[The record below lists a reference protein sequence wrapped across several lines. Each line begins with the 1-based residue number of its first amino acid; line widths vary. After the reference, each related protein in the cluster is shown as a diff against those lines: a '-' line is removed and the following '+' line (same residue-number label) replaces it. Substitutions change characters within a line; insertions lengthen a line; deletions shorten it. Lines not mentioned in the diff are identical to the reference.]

1 MEAATLEKHL
11 KKTTIIS
18 NVVSLIVAL
27 FVAIGVGYGFYY
39 TTKSTLQQHSIDIK
53 DIKDDVSIIKQDM
66 TNTAIF
72 KGMTE
77 AEQKNLQDRLTRI
90 EASQDK
96 MLEILS
102 TIKLNQQNSK

>member
-1 MEAATLEKHL
+1 MEAEALEKHL
-11 KKTTIIS
+11 KKTTITS
-18 NVVSLIVAL
+18 NVVSLLVAL
-27 FVAIGVGYGFYY
+27 LVAVGTGYGFYY
-39 TTKSTLQQHSIDIK
+39 NTKTTLSQHSIDIK
-53 DIKDDVSIIKQDM
+53 DIKQDVNVIKQDM
-66 TNTAIF
+66 TSTAIF

-102 TIKLNQQNSK
+102 TIKFNQQNSK